1 MITGKMLKGYSFFSS
16 LNQEFLD
23 KVASLGQFVSIEA
36 GGWLFQQEDKAVN
49 LYMIYDGQI
58 SLNISFRDH
67 IIDTM
72 NPYMKGEIIGW
83 SALVKPCIYTLGAR
97 AEEASRLIGFN
108 GEKLM
113 KLMEE
118 NGEAGFILLRNLSE
132 VIGERLINTYIQL
145 MSMRA

>member
-1 MITGKMLKGYSFFSS
+1 
-16 LNQEFLD
+16 
-23 KVASLGQFVSIEA
+23 
-36 GGWLFQQEDKAVN
+36 
-49 LYMIYDGQI
+49 
-58 SLNISFRDH
+58 
-67 IIDTM
+67 
-72 NPYMKGEIIGW
+72 
-83 SALVKPCIYTLGAR
+83 LGAR
-97 AEEASRLIGFN
+97 AEEPSRLIGFN